1 MRAIFYPTICVVVIT
16 AVVAVSCVSFCCKM
30 LQQVVVKYCWEVVVH
45 VGLHAFC
52 GLLAMEGAV
61 MAVGGVVMAGGVELE
76 VVAVDARRL
85 GCVAVFCLSSL

>member
-1 MRAIFYPTICVVVIT
+1 M
-16 AVVAVSCVSFCCKM
+16 
-30 LQQVVVKYCWEVVVH
+30 H